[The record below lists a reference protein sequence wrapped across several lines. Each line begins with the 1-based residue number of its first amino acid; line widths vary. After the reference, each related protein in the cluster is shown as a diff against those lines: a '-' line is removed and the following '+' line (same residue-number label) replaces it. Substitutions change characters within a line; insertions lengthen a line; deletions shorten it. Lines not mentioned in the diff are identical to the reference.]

1 MTEASDKTQ
10 QRPALEELLFGL
22 FLAALAGGVFYATRR
37 LPAGSAA
44 DMGPGYVPQ
53 AISWGML
60 AFGLFFVGRA
70 FVIPGER
77 ILPPCWRPLILI
89 PLAAA
94 VFALLVM
101 KAGLALASFLCMLV
115 ASAASSETRPLEILI
130 FSLLISAG
138 SVLLFVRALSLPVPI
153 FPW

>member
-1 MTEASDKTQ
+1 MTEASEKTK

-37 LPAGSAA
+37 LSVGTAG

-60 AFGLFFVGRA
+60 LFGLFFVGRS

-77 ILPPCWRPLILI
+77 ILPPCWRALILI

-94 VFALLVM
+94 VFSLLVM
-101 KAGLALASFLCMLV
+101 KAGLAIASFLCMLV
-115 ASAASSETRPLEILI
+115 ASAASSETRPLEILV
-130 FSLLISAG
+130 FSLFISAG